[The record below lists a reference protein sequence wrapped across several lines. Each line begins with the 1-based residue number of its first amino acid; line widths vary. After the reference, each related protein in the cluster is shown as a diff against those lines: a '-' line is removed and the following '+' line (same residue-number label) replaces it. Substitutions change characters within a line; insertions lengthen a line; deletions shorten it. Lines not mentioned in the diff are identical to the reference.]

1 MMRLEHQRTILP
13 EVRHGLNQ
21 CVQRACRFGIA
32 SHRGRGASVNGDR
45 TMPTY
50 SLDAVTINGFRGLRH
65 LNLEGLG
72 RVTVLVGENNSGKTS
87 VLEAMSILCNP
98 LQPSEWLSLVRRR
111 DFGGLDETRVQSIR
125 WCFHQTGQLATP
137 DAMFEATCEMTCR
150 GQFPLRRL
158 QVEYRDVLGDLA
170 DPEIER
176 LSARLQRLR
185 IREPDIDVPQP
196 MRGSELI
203 HTADFD
209 ELFRTDRR
217 KRLVVWEEDPIVRR
231 PIERRGISALSNET
245 LTPYSYQVN
254 RLQVRSYSESNL
266 AQRGEALELVRQFD
280 QDVESIEVASFRG
293 ARPSLYVVHRR
304 LGPAPLSVF
313 GDALRRVV
321 LLATTVATLKNG
333 LLFIDEAETGVH
345 VSALPRVFKWLTEAA
360 ARNDV
365 QVVATT
371 HSLEAVDALLAG
383 VEGKGGQL
391 VAFHLDQTQ
400 EATRA
405 RRFDQELL
413 SRLRRERGLDV
424 R

>member
-1 MMRLEHQRTILP
+1 
-13 EVRHGLNQ
+13 
-21 CVQRACRFGIA
+21 
-32 SHRGRGASVNGDR
+32 
-45 TMPTY
+45 MPTY
-50 SLDAVTINGFRGLRH
+50 SLDAVTIHGFRGLRH
-65 LNLEGLG
+65 LNLDGLG
-72 RVTVLVGENNSGKTS
+72 LVTVLVGENNSGKTS

-98 LQPSEWLSLVRRR
+98 LQPSEWLLLVRRR
-111 DFGGLDETRVQSIR
+111 DFGGLDETRVQSLR

-137 DAMFEATCEMTCR
+137 DAMIEASCEMTCR

-158 QVEYRDVLGDLA
+158 RVDYRDVLGDPA

-176 LSARLQRLR
+176 LTARLRRLR
-185 IREPDIDVPQP
+185 IREPDVDVPQP
-196 MRGSELI
+196 LRGGELI
-203 HTADFD
+203 HTPEFEGVAP
-209 ELFRTDRR
+209 TDRR
-217 KRLVVWEEDPIVRR
+217 RRTVVWEEDSFVRR
-231 PIERRGISALSNET
+231 PIGRRESLHLPTET

-254 RLQVRSYSESNL
+254 RLQVRSYSESRL

-280 QDVESIEVASFRG
+280 PEVESIEVASFRG

-321 LLATTVATLKNG
+321 LLATTVTTLRRG

-360 ARNDV
+360 ARYDV

-383 VEGKGGQL
+383 AGGDEGRL
-391 VAFHLDQTQ
+391 VAFHLDQTP

-405 RRFDQELL
+405 RRFDQGLL

>member
-1 MMRLEHQRTILP
+1 
-13 EVRHGLNQ
+13 
-21 CVQRACRFGIA
+21 
-32 SHRGRGASVNGDR
+32 
-45 TMPTY
+45 MPTY
-50 SLDAVTINGFRGLRH
+50 SLDAVTIHGFRGLRH
-65 LNLEGLG
+65 LDLEGLG

-87 VLEAMSILCNP
+87 VLEALSILCNP

-111 DFGGLDETRVQSIR
+111 DFGGLDETRVQSLR

-137 DAMFEATCEMTCR
+137 DAMIEASCEMTCR

-158 QVEYRDVLGDLA
+158 RVDYRDVLGDPA

-176 LSARLQRLR
+176 LAARLRRLG

-196 MRGSELI
+196 MRGGELI
-203 HTADFD
+203 HTPEFEGVAPP
-209 ELFRTDRR
+209 DRR
-217 KRLVVWEEDPIVRR
+217 RRTVVWEADPISRR
-231 PIERRGISALSNET
+231 PFARREDSQLPTET
-245 LTPYSYQVN
+245 LAPYSYQVN
-254 RLQVRSYSESNL
+254 RFQVRSYSGSRL
-266 AQRGEALELVRQFD
+266 AQRGEALELVRDFD
-280 QDVESIEVASFRG
+280 PEVESIEVGSFRG

-321 LLATTVATLKNG
+321 LLATTVATLRHG

-345 VSALPRVFKWLTEAA
+345 VSALPRVFKWLTAAA

-383 VEGKGGQL
+383 AEGEGDQL
-391 VAFHLDQTQ
+391 VAFHLDQTP
-400 EATRA
+400 EATRV
-405 RRFDQELL
+405 RRFDQGLL